1 MGTDKVIFV
10 GEQCGATGSHVI
22 GSDVNESNAT
32 GSRVTGRVP
41 VRNRKNVMRMRN
53 RKFRNNPSGA
63 FSPEVTS
70 VTGSY
75 GVRMRN
81 RYILYYY

>member
-1 MGTDKVIFV
+1 M
-10 GEQCGATGSHVI
+10 ATEGV
-22 GSDVNESNAT
+22 E
-32 GSRVTGRVP
+32 GRAHAQPEVAQYS
-41 VRNRKNVMRMRN
+41 
-53 RKFRNNPSGA
+53 PSGA

-75 GVRMRN
+75 GVRMRI

>member
-1 MGTDKVIFV
+1 MSSIWVRTVIFV

-22 GSDVNESNAT
+22 GSDVTESNVT
-32 GSRVTGRVP
+32 GSRVTERVP
-41 VRNRKNVMRMRN
+41 V